1 MYIYI
6 YLLFR
11 VEHLL
16 YHSLILD
23 TILDIPLPTA
33 QITVLDIQVQ
43 VTAQITVLDM
53 PAVRITVLGILALV
67 PRVRGRIS
75 DTNGDAFTNKL
86 NKLLTLNSAK
96 TNLIITNLV
105 ITNLVI
111 IWL

>member
-1 MYIYI
+1 M
-6 YLLFR
+6 
-11 VEHLL
+11 EHLL

-86 NKLLTLNSAK
+86 NKLSTLNSAR
-96 TNLIITNLV
+96 TNWIIKNLV
-105 ITNLVI
+105 ITNWII